1 MIKRKIQLIFT
12 ILLGT
17 FLLGCASLNNQVST
31 KKARVIYF
39 VPKTVKSDKVKEALL
54 NAITLRTQDVKDVE
68 NFMPEQLP
76 NKPAHPI
83 RKNIFGA
90 LNTLAAG
97 NPKLEATQLDVTNS
111 WYSVEG
117 SEEMGT
123 PFNRQYVVYK
133 GAIYPYKDG
142 YKVYIYE
149 FYQEGVDG
157 LMGHLTKAVAETI
170 SGEKAPLLF
179 IAQISNK
186 FKESVPGAKLE
197 NVSPS
202 DLKKIQLNL
211 WNKGNLGLGK

>member
-1 MIKRKIQLIFT
+1 MKKT
-12 ILLGT
+12 LLFVLSVL
-17 FLLGCASLNNQVST
+17 FLAITGCAVTDNQVST

-39 VPKTVKSDKVKEALL
+39 VPKTVDSEKVKQALYD
-54 NAITLRTQDVKDVE
+54 AISLRAKDMKEVE
-68 NFMPEQLP
+68 NFMPETLP
-76 NKPAHPI
+76 QTPFRPV

-90 LNTLAAG
+90 LNTIAAG
-97 NPKLEATQLDVTNS
+97 NPKLEATQLDTTNA

-117 SEEMGT
+117 GEEMGT

-157 LMGHLTKAVAETI
+157 IMGHITKAVAESI

-186 FKESVPGAKLE
+186 FKEKIPEAKLE
-197 NVSPS
+197 NVSPTS
-202 DLKKIQLNL
+202 LKKIKLNL
-211 WNKGNLGLGK
+211 WNKGNLGLDK